1 MSNSQVKAN
10 EAGSATKAED
20 DEEKKREILEKYGY
34 KRSSTATEPS
44 AAGACGKT
52 KRRTCC

>member
-20 DEEKKREILEKYGY
+20 DEDKKREILEKYGY
-34 KRSSTATEPS
+34 KRSSTTTEPS
-44 AAGACGKT
+44 TAGACGKT